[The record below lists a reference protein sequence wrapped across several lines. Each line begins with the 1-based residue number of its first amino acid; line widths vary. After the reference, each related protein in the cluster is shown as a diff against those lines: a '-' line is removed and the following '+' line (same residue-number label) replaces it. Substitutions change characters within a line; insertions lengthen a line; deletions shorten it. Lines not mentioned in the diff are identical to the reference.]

1 MHSDEYLAGFKDG
14 IFHALSALAKQP
26 VNPLTE
32 SSEKKHEDVERSDSQ
47 FDDDDDDD
55 GDDFV
60 KETRLEKSLK
70 LRQALYKRELKRQR
84 ANHPEAIERRY
95 WAQVDAD
102 NQSARIERIRTGQ
115 VRPEFDKDVMRQ
127 IPYDQLYPD
136 KDVRKSMAADR
147 AEYEELLRRKSR

>member
-47 FDDDDDDD
+47 FDDDD

-60 KETRLEKSLK
+60 KETPREKKVRETLF
-70 LRQALYKRELKRQR
+70 KRELKRQR

-115 VRPEFDKDVMRQ
+115 VRPEFDMDVMRQ

>member
-32 SSEKKHEDVERSDSQ
+32 SSEKKHEDVERPDSQ
-47 FDDDDDDD
+47 FDDDDDDDD

-60 KETRLEKSLK
+60 KETPREKK
-70 LRQALYKRELKRQR
+70 VKEALFKRELKRQR
-84 ANHPEAIERRY
+84 ANRPEAIERRY

-115 VRPEFDKDVMRQ
+115 VRPEFDMDVMRQ

-136 KDVRKSMAADR
+136 KDYRKSMAADR
-147 AEYEELLRRKSR
+147 AEYEESLRRKSR

>member
-14 IFHALSALAKQP
+14 IFHVLSALAKQP

-47 FDDDDDDD
+47 FDDDD

-60 KETRLEKSLK
+60 KETPREKK
-70 LRQALYKRELKRQR
+70 VREALFKRELKRQR

-115 VRPEFDKDVMRQ
+115 VRPEFDMDVMRQ